1 MGNENAVTIRWRTDA
16 PTDSRFEAG
25 TSVGDY
31 TLTTYNATPTTE
43 HEVRIT
49 GLSANTKYYYRFGS
63 STQYLQSGTDNFFKT
78 APPVTST
85 DKMRIA
91 VFGDCGRN
99 DNNYQ
104 TATLSSYQNYV
115 SNDPSS
121 IMLLLGDNAYNS
133 GTDAEYTSNFFNV
146 YSGNILKNHILFP
159 SPGNHDYANSASRQ
173 ADHNVPYYSN
183 FTMPTNAECGGVASG
198 TEAFYSYDWG
208 NVHFLSLDSYGYETG
223 STRLYDTLGP
233 QVNWIKNDLNA
244 NNKKWTIA
252 YWHHPPYTMGSHNS
266 DTETELINMRQN
278 FIRILERYGVDLILC
293 GHSHDYERS
302 YLLRGYYGN
311 EASFN
316 VGTHAVSSSSAK
328 YDGSSNSCPYST
340 VSGPVNHG
348 TVYVVSG
355 SAGASGGVQ
364 AGYPHNALPFAQ
376 NDGGMM
382 LLEVEDNRLDARF
395 IRKDGVIADK
405 FTILKDLTQSNTI
418 SIAAGQSVTLTASW
432 IGNYTWSNGATT
444 RSITIS
450 PTLSTGYSCTDGGP
464 SCLSEQFN
472 VNVSSQRLSLQDSE
486 FGVYPVP
493 VSRGT
498 QLIIQTGSIAPAEIS
513 LFDEKGM
520 LVLKTTATGIW
531 KMSTEDLHIGFYM
544 IRVVV
549 DGRVETRKV
558 VVE

>member
-1 MGNENAVTIRWRTDA
+1 
-16 PTDSRFEAG
+16 
-25 TSVGDY
+25 
-31 TLTTYNATPTTE
+31 
-43 HEVRIT
+43 
-49 GLSANTKYYYRFGS
+49 
-63 STQYLQSGTDNFFKT
+63 
-78 APPVTST
+78 
-85 DKMRIA
+85 
-91 VFGDCGRN
+91 
-99 DNNYQ
+99 
-104 TATLSSYQNYV
+104 
-115 SNDPSS
+115 
-121 IMLLLGDNAYNS
+121 
-133 GTDAEYTSNFFNV
+133 V

-159 SPGNHDYANSASRQ
+159 APGNHDYANSSSRQ
-173 ADHNVPYYSN
+173 TDHNVPYYSI

-266 DTETELINMRQN
+266 DTETDLVNMRQN

-376 NDGGMM
+376 NYGGMM

-432 IGNYTWSNGATT
+432 IGNYNWSNGATT
-444 RSITIS
+444 RSITVS
-450 PTLSTGYSCTDGGP
+450 PTLSTGYNCTDGGP

-549 DGRVETRKV
+549 VGRVETRKV